1 TSAAGR
7 ACHHGPCRS
16 RRVDCPAGCR
26 MDSVAV
32 TPSPCPPPRRAF
44 SMTGKLLLGWLALF
58 AAVLVL
64 IHICPA
70 GGQDA
75 NPGTAQLGRL
85 PLPPAPVVPPAP
97 SAVPEVTTPPSPFPA
112 PAPAPTAPPLPPAP
126 GDVSLVPP
134 QAPAAAPPT
143 CAAPPPP
150 LAQRSPDELL
160 DRLAAIQK
168 ARADLDKEEQAVAE
182 ELRQKVGGYLDR
194 MKKLGVSR

>member
-1 TSAAGR
+1 MEKPPASVTTPGASSPLRDLRGIGTGAAAAGGNTGPTYKMARRVRRRSGRPGQEREETSAAGR

-26 MDSVAV
+26 IDSGAV
-32 TPSPCPPPRRAF
+32 NPSPCPPPRRAF

-97 SAVPEVTTPPSPFPA
+97 SAVPEV
-112 PAPAPTAPPLPPAP
+112 
-126 GDVSLVPP
+126 
-134 QAPAAAPPT
+134 
-143 CAAPPPP
+143 
-150 LAQRSPDELL
+150 
-160 DRLAAIQK
+160 
-168 ARADLDKEEQAVAE
+168 
-182 ELRQKVGGYLDR
+182 
-194 MKKLGVSR
+194 